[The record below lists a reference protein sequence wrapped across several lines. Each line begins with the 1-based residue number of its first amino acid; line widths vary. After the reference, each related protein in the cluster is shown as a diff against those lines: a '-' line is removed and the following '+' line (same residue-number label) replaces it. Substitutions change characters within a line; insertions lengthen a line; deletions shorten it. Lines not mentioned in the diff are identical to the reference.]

1 MPRILRENAQPTDEG
16 WSSWEKAIV
25 PDQPLDDDCETRGHD
40 QKGLMWKEIRN
51 VLPDVM
57 RRCGI
62 YEWQARGTFVGQP
75 DEVVVYVGST
85 CRRKQGALR
94 GRILE
99 YCVNGS
105 HKSAI
110 INTAL
115 ERGYELWVRVKTS
128 DAGTRIDA
136 ENMENELLEKY
147 DYAWNFRNNGRTI
160 RHILTAP

>member
-25 PDQPLDDDCETRGHD
+25 PDKPLGEDYETRGD
-40 QKGLMWKEIRN
+40 GEKGVMCKEIRK
-51 VLPDVM
+51 VLPNVM

-62 YEWQARGTFVGQP
+62 YEWQARRTLVDQQ
-75 DEVVVYVGST
+75 DELVVYVGST
-85 CRRKQGALR
+85 CRAKPGSLR
-94 GRILE
+94 RRILE
-99 YCVNGS
+99 YCMNGS

-128 DAGTRIDA
+128 NGTRVGA
-136 ENMENELLEKY
+136 EEMENELLEEY
-147 DYAWNFRNNGRTI
+147 NYAWNLRNNRKTSI
-160 RHILTAP
+160 RQILPAP

>member
-1 MPRILRENAQPTDEG
+1 MPRILRDNDNEV
-16 WSSWEKAIV
+16 WSRWVQAMV
-25 PDQPLDDDCETRGHD
+25 PSQPLGEDYETRGGG
-40 QKGLMWKEIRN
+40 KGVMCKEIRN

-105 HKSAI
+105 HKYGI
-110 INTAL
+110 INIAL
-115 ERGYELWVRVKTS
+115 QRGYELWVRVKTS
-128 DAGTRIDA
+128 GNTSDRSREDA
-136 ENMENELLEKY
+136 ENMENKLLQKY
-147 DYAWNFRNNGRTI
+147 NYAWNLRNNRKRRI
-160 RHILTAP
+160 RQILR

>member
-1 MPRILRENAQPTDEG
+1 MPRIFRENAQPTDEG

-25 PDQPLDDDCETRGHD
+25 PDEPLGEDYETRGD
-40 QKGLMWKEIRN
+40 GEKGVMCKEIRK

-85 CRRKQGALR
+85 CTRKPGALR
-94 GRILE
+94 RRILE

-128 DAGTRIDA
+128 NGTRKGA
-136 ENMENELLEKY
+136 EKMENELLEEY
-147 DYAWNFRNNGRTI
+147 DYAWNFRNNGKSRI
-160 RHILTAP
+160 RQKLPAP